1 VIDVLAL
8 ETGRSED
15 SGADRPPVPE
25 VTTRTA

>member
-1 VIDVLAL
+1 VIDVMALA
-8 ETGRSED
+8 TGSSEV